1 MYKGSLS
8 HVVKAI
14 EAAKKLKLE
23 AYHGT
28 PHEVDKFDSSK
39 IGTGEGAQAY
49 GHGLYFAQNPSV
61 AGEYARELGT
71 SVNVDGKPLMQKGKV
86 VGTTGNPELDDYLIA
101 NIGDAK
107 GARRDILESIRV
119 VRATNPQAAKDY
131 QKLLAE
137 LRKVD
142 VNANSTGNLY
152 KVELDI
158 DPDTEMLDLDKPL
171 SEQSNLSQKIQP
183 NEVKTIIKDWEK
195 ATGEKWFSGN
205 FYNQSGNEVNA
216 ALQDAYGV
224 EKASKFLSSKGI
236 KGIKYSDAV
245 SRGTGQGTSNFVVFD
260 DSLISIAEKNGIP
273 FEQVTNLAKQKGVT
287 NQQALTMLIGGS
299 AIGAGMQS
307 QEAEAGVI
315 GVGKKLYR
323 GLEKPFDSSY
333 NLSSTDAPQGYST
346 WTDNP
351 QLARQ
356 YAGDSGFVYEIELP
370 KYSEGSDLIDNEGER
385 ALFVNNQ
392 KKAGLNNISGDEYL
406 VYQGHDNFSP
416 SMIKLSDRGNATTKQ
431 MAGASTVGAAG
442 LGLQAFINKRK
453 QRPNSLI
460 NRIGY
465 VAEPLATVASGYA
478 SDVASGLVGVA
489 SLPFVGSYQA
499 AKNIEAVQNT
509 FGAWKPRTKG
519 GNQAFEDIGGLIDQG
534 AHMYNF
540 TAKKTGFDPMA
551 NFNESAEGLHKAGL
565 NAPAA
570 ILMGLPDIL

>member
-1 MYKGSLS
+1 MYRGMLS
-8 HVVKAI
+8 PFVKAI
-14 EAAKKLKLE
+14 EAAKKQKLE
-23 AYHGT
+23 
-28 PHEVDKFDSSK
+28 S
-39 IGTGEGAQAY
+39 GA
-49 GHGLYFAQNPSV
+49 
-61 AGEYARELGT
+61 
-71 SVNVDGKPLMQKGKV
+71 
-86 VGTTGNPELDDYLIA
+86 
-101 NIGDAK
+101 
-107 GARRDILESIRV
+107 
-119 VRATNPQAAKDY
+119 
-131 QKLLAE
+131 
-137 LRKVD
+137 
-142 VNANSTGNLY
+142 
-152 KVELDI
+152 
-158 DPDTEMLDLDKPL
+158 
-171 SEQSNLSQKIQP
+171 
-183 NEVKTIIKDWEK
+183 
-195 ATGEKWFSGN
+195 
-205 FYNQSGNEVNA
+205 
-216 ALQDAYGV
+216 
-224 EKASKFLSSKGI
+224 
-236 KGIKYSDAV
+236 
-245 SRGTGQGTSNFVVFD
+245 
-260 DSLISIAEKNGIP
+260 
-273 FEQVTNLAKQKGVT
+273 
-287 NQQALTMLIGGS
+287 
-299 AIGAGMQS
+299 
-307 QEAEAGVI
+307 I

-431 MAGASTVGAAG
+431 MAGASTSNQSSSSYLEPSYNERDLDVDDDGNIGGKYLDEDIDNFMKGRATPQGMAAAGTVGAAG

-465 VAEPLATVASGYA
+465 VAEPLATVATGYA
-478 SDVASGLVGVA
+478 SDVASGLTGAA
-489 SLPFVGSYQA
+489 SLPFVGSEQA
-499 AKNIEAVQNT
+499 AKNIESVQNAL
-509 FGAWKPRTKG
+509 GAWKPRTQG
-519 GNQAFEDIGGLIDQG
+519 GNQAFEDLGGLIDQG